1 MIRPRG
7 NFETCNIN
15 LCIKF
20 LLVDGH
26 DSAEDAIAALD
37 LMKYQIMEDYKKLN
51 QKKL

>member
-1 MIRPRG
+1 MQYKSVYKIS
-7 NFETCNIN
+7 
-15 LCIKF
+15 
-20 LLVDGH
+20 LVDGH